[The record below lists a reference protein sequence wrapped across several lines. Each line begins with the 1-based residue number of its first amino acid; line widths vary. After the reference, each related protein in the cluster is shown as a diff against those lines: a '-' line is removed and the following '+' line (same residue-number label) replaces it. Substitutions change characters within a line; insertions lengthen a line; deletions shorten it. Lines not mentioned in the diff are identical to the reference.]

1 MLWKGKLVL
10 CHLWQVKILIY
21 SEHVKVGGIGGWSCN
36 MWSTCTSMVICG
48 TCKNFKQFTLSYLQD
63 WMVLIC
69 ILKYTYNVNHISFC
83 FLCYMYLIT
92 LCFVFFQLKQK
103 GMLVFYITS
112 LVIMIQNGYWRK
124 ALTNHILF
132 YLILYSLN
140 CKF

>member
-21 SEHVKVGGIGGWSCN
+21 SEHVKVGGIGKWSCN

-63 WMVLIC
+63 GMVLIC

-92 LCFVFFQLKQK
+92 LCFVFFSAETK
-103 GMLVFYITS
+103 GNV
-112 LVIMIQNGYWRK
+112 G
-124 ALTNHILF
+124 
-132 YLILYSLN
+132 ILYHITGDNDTEWLLKKGPNKPYIVLLNSLQF
-140 CKF
+140 KL